1 MDLKRLH
8 DEMRPTFEDLGKD
21 APDSIPIL
29 KAEEWITMTC
39 TRLMAAFDYNY
50 LVVKNLSCLGC
61 RKQLPT

>member
-1 MDLKRLH
+1 
-8 DEMRPTFEDLGKD
+8 MRPTFEDLGKD

-39 TRLMAAFDYNY
+39 TRLMATFDYNY

-61 RKQLPT
+61 REQVPT